1 MACEAFIIH
10 LARATSRKEAVEAA
24 VRNVGMPAT
33 VMDAVDGQALSD
45 AEVRAWYPGHALFE
59 PRYPFPLGR
68 GEIACFQSHRNA
80 WKEILK
86 RNLDFGIVLEDDTA
100 VDQVDIGKAVSCY
113 TAFANLSDFVS
124 LQTRPLPSGGSCVFS
139 HEDCSLHQFAPTPL
153 RCSGQIIGREAARQ
167 LLSVTD
173 QFDRP
178 VDSLLQ
184 MPCATG
190 VRVLCAGPSGVSDWP
205 EDFGG
210 SVAQSKARRSFPD
223 RLHREVSRAIYR
235 SRISRM
241 ANKAS

>member
-45 AEVRAWYPGHALFE
+45 AEVATWYPGHALFE

-86 RNLDFGIVLEDDTA
+86 RNLDFAVVLEDDTA
-100 VDQVDIGKAVSCY
+100 IDRSQIEKVASFFADFGK
-113 TAFANLSDFVS
+113 SDDYVS
-124 LQTRPLPSGGSCVFS
+124 LQTRPIVSGAKPIFCDGRAN
-139 HEDCSLHQFAPTPL
+139 LIQQIPPPL
-153 RCSGQIIGREAARQ
+153 RTSGQIVGREAARK
-167 LLSVTD
+167 LLSVTE

-178 VDSLLQ
+178 IDCLLQ
-184 MPCATG
+184 MFWVTG
-190 VRVLCAGPSGVSDWP
+190 VRMLCASPSGVSDWP